1 MGARIVLARKPL
13 PGPSL
18 VNLARDARRSVTMV
32 QDAERIA
39 RMTPEPFS
47 RSAMAQPIPFDPPV
61 NTTDLPA
68 KS

>member
-18 VNLARDARRSVTMV
+18 IDLARDARRSVTMV
-32 QDAERIA
+32 QDAERTA
-39 RMTPEPFS
+39 RMAPEPFS
-47 RSAMAQPIPFDPPV
+47 RSAMARPIPVDPPV
-61 NTTDLPA
+61 TTAVMLV

>member
-1 MGARIVLARKPL
+1 
-13 PGPSL
+13 
-18 VNLARDARRSVTMV
+18 MV

-47 RSAMAQPIPFDPPV
+47 RSAMARPIPFDPPV
-61 NTTDLPA
+61 TTTDLPA